1 MFSKET
7 YVTRR
12 ARLAKEVGDGVLLFL
27 GNNHVGMNYEG
38 NEYNFRQDSCFL
50 YFFGLDYAGLTAVM
64 DLDAGEEIIFGDE
77 LTIDDIVWTGTMPSL
92 SDNARK
98 VGVDKT
104 LPLSALKEYLGKAMR
119 QGRKI
124 RFLPPYRADHK
135 VRLMDL
141 LGILP
146 SVQSL
151 HADEVLIRAIVD
163 LRIHKTAEEVAI
175 IEEAVDVSTR
185 MHLEA
190 YRLARPGVHEAEIA
204 AAVLQIASSRPGGGL
219 AFPTIA
225 TVAGQVLHNHGFI
238 HTLREGDI
246 FLLDAGAE
254 NADHYCGDLSS
265 SMPVSERFTPRQE
278 EIYQLHLRS
287 FQAAVDQLRPGNPY
301 RNAHLAAAEA
311 IAEGMVD
318 LGLMKGCPR
327 DIAESGAYALVFPCG
342 TGHMMGLD
350 VHNMENLGEQYVG
363 YAEGEKKST
372 QFGFKSLRLARPLE
386 PGFVFTVEPGIYFI
400 PELIDLWKAEGRF
413 KEFINYDKFEAWK
426 GFGGLRNELDYL
438 ITEDG
443 CRVLGTLKKPMTLEE
458 VYSAKSMSL

>member
-7 YVTRR
+7 YISRR
-12 ARLAKEVGDGVLLFL
+12 AALREKVGSGILLFL
-27 GNNHVGMNYEG
+27 GNNQVGMNYEG
-38 NEYNFRQDSCFL
+38 NEYDFRQDSSFL
-50 YFFGLDYAGLTAVM
+50 YFWGLDYAGLAAVI
-64 DLDAGEEIIFGDE
+64 DADAGEEIIFGDE

-92 SDNARK
+92 SDNAK
-98 VGVDKT
+98 LVGVEKT
-104 LPLSALKEYLGKAMR
+104 LPVKDLKEYLRKAMH
-119 QGRKI
+119 QGRNV
-124 RFLPPYRADHK
+124 RFLPPYRGDHYL
-135 VRLMDL
+135 RLMDL

-146 SVQSL
+146 EVQTVR
-151 HADEVLIRAIVD
+151 ADEPLIKAIVD
-163 LRIHKTAEEVAI
+163 MRIHKTAEEIAV
-175 IEEAVDVSTR
+175 IEDAVDVSTL

-190 YRLARPGVHEAEIA
+190 YRRVRPDVHEA
-204 AAVLQIASSRPGGGL
+204 QIASSVLKIATKRPGGRL

-238 HTLREGDI
+238 HTLKEGDI

-265 SMPVSERFTPRQE
+265 SMPVSERFTRRQE
-278 EIYQLHLRS
+278 EIYNLHLRS
-287 FQAAVDQLRPGNPY
+287 FDAAVKELRPGNPY
-301 RNAHLAAAEA
+301 RNAHLAAAET

-318 LGLMKGCPR
+318 LGLMKGNPR

-363 YAEGEKKST
+363 YANGEKKST

-386 PGFVFTVEPGIYFI
+386 KGFVFTVEPGIYFI

-426 GFGGLRNELDYL
+426 GFGGLRNELDYV
-438 ITEDG
+438 ITETG
-443 CRVLGTLKKPMTLEE
+443 ARVLGKLKKPMTLEE
-458 VYSAKSMSL
+458 VYNAKHS

>member
-1 MFSKET
+1 MFSKDT
-7 YVTRR
+7 YVNRR

-92 SDNARK
+92 SENARK
-98 VGVDKT
+98 VGIGKT

-146 SVQSL
+146 GVQSL

-190 YRLARPGVHEAEIA
+190 YRLARPE
-204 AAVLQIASSRPGGGL
+204 
-219 AFPTIA
+219 
-225 TVAGQVLHNHGFI
+225 
-238 HTLREGDI
+238 
-246 FLLDAGAE
+246 
-254 NADHYCGDLSS
+254 
-265 SMPVSERFTPRQE
+265 
-278 EIYQLHLRS
+278 
-287 FQAAVDQLRPGNPY
+287 
-301 RNAHLAAAEA
+301 
-311 IAEGMVD
+311 
-318 LGLMKGCPR
+318 
-327 DIAESGAYALVFPCG
+327 
-342 TGHMMGLD
+342 
-350 VHNMENLGEQYVG
+350 
-363 YAEGEKKST
+363 
-372 QFGFKSLRLARPLE
+372 
-386 PGFVFTVEPGIYFI
+386 
-400 PELIDLWKAEGRF
+400 
-413 KEFINYDKFEAWK
+413 
-426 GFGGLRNELDYL
+426 
-438 ITEDG
+438 
-443 CRVLGTLKKPMTLEE
+443 
-458 VYSAKSMSL
+458 

>member
-1 MFSKET
+1 
-7 YVTRR
+7 
-12 ARLAKEVGDGVLLFL
+12 
-27 GNNHVGMNYEG
+27 
-38 NEYNFRQDSCFL
+38 
-50 YFFGLDYAGLTAVM
+50 
-64 DLDAGEEIIFGDE
+64 
-77 LTIDDIVWTGTMPSL
+77 
-92 SDNARK
+92 

-104 LPLSALKEYLGKAMR
+104 LPLSALKEYLGKAMH

-146 SVQSL
+146 NVQSL
-151 HADEVLIRAIVD
+151 HADEALIRAIVD
-163 LRIHKTAEEVAI
+163 LRIHKTAEEVAV
-175 IEEAVDVSTR
+175 IEDAVDVSTR

-204 AAVLQIASSRPGGGL
+204 AAVLRIASFRPGGGL

-238 HTLREGDI
+238 HTLKDGDI

-254 NADHYCGDLSS
+254 NAEHYCGDLSS
-265 SMPVSERFTPRQE
+265 SMPVSDRFTPRQE
-278 EIYQLHLRS
+278 EIYRLHLRS

-400 PELIDLWKAEGRF
+400 PELIDLWRAEGRF

-426 GFGGLRNELDYL
+426 DFGGLRNELDYL

-443 CRVLGTLKKPMTLEE
+443 CRVLGTIKKPMTLEE
-458 VYSAKSMSL
+458 VYTAKNL